1 MAMDLGLAGRVAL
14 VTGASGDIGGAIARA
29 FGAEGARVAAGW
41 HGNEAAARKAADDAV
56 RAGAGSSDSAP
67 GEMGARGMTV
77 RLDLRDRHSPAAA
90 VAQVAAELGPVS
102 VLVANAV
109 AWPERAPADNW
120 DTLLDGLT
128 ANVVGTMALIEAAL
142 PAMRAAGWGRIVLI
156 SSDVVEQPIPVAAA
170 YPAAKG
176 ALETAA
182 RVLAAREARHG
193 ILTNVVRPG
202 FTLTERALTMPGFG
216 RSAVDAEGAKTPT
229 GRICT
234 PDDVASAVAYLG
246 SAANGHVNG
255 EVLSVAGGRH
265 LTR

>member
-1 MAMDLGLAGRVAL
+1 MDLGLHEKTAL
-14 VTGASGDIGGAIARA
+14 VTGASGAIGSAVARA
-29 FGAEGARVAAGW
+29 LGAEGARVAAGF
-41 HGNEAAARKAADDAV
+41 HGNEAGARRAIDQQDGAITV
-56 RAGAGSSDSAP
+56 RVDHRDPRSAGA
-67 GEMGARGMTV
+67 
-77 RLDLRDRHSPAAA
+77 A
-90 VAQVAAELGPVS
+90 VTAVSEALGPVT

-109 AWPERAPADNW
+109 AWPERGPDSW
-120 DTLLDGLT
+120 DTLLDGFT
-128 ANVVGTMALIEAAL
+128 ANVVGTLSLIEAVL
-142 PAMRAAGWGRIVLI
+142 PGMRAAGFGRVVLI
-156 SSDVVEQPIPVAAA
+156 SSDVVEQPLAAGVV

-182 RVLAAREARHG
+182 RVLATREARHG

-202 FTLTERALTMPGFG
+202 FTLTERALTTPGFG
-216 RSAVDAEGAKTPT
+216 RAAVDAESARTPT

-234 PDDVASAVAYLG
+234 PEDVASAVAYLA

>member
-1 MAMDLGLAGRVAL
+1 MDLGLNGRVVL
-14 VTGASGDIGGAIARA
+14 VTGASGDIGSAIARGFA
-29 FGAEGARVAAGW
+29 QEGALVAAGW
-41 HGNEAAARKAADDAV
+41 HRSGDRARTLVDSIIQAGGKGTTIGIDQRDQEAIQAAV
-56 RAGAGSSDSAP
+56 R
-67 GEMGARGMTV
+67 
-77 RLDLRDRHSPAAA
+77 
-90 VAQVAAELGPVS
+90 QVERELGDIG

-109 AWPERAPADNW
+109 SWPTRASETW
-120 DTLLDGLT
+120 DTLTDGFT
-128 ANVVGTMALIEAAL
+128 TNAIGTL
-142 PAMRAAGWGRIVLI
+142 AMIDAVLAGMRSTGWGRLVLI
-156 SSDVVEQPIPVAAA
+156 SSDVVDQPMPAAVA

-182 RVLAAREARHG
+182 RVFATREAQHG

-202 FTLTERALTMPGFG
+202 FTLTERALTTPGFG
-216 RSAVDAEGAKTPT
+216 QEVVDAEAAKTPT

-234 PDDVASAVAYLG
+234 PEDVASAVVYLG

>member
-1 MAMDLGLAGRVAL
+1 VDLGMDGRVVL
-14 VTGASGDIGGAIARA
+14 VTGASGAIGGAVARA
-29 FGAEGARVAAGW
+29 YAQEGARIAAAW
-41 HGNEAAARKAADDAV
+41 HHNVEAARDLVDSIT
-56 RAGAGSSDSAP
+56 GAG
-67 GEMGARGMTV
+67 GQGVTV
-77 RLDLRDRHSPAAA
+77 RLDQRDPGS
-90 VAQVAAELGPVS
+90 VASAAEQVERELGTIA

-109 AWPERAPADNW
+109 AWPTPEPDTW
-120 DTLLDGLT
+120 DTLTDGFT
-128 ANVVGTMALIEAAL
+128 ANAVGTLALIDAVL
-142 PAMRAAGWGRIVLI
+142 PGMRSAGWGRLVLI
-156 SSDVVEQPIPVAAA
+156 SSDVVDQPIPAILV

-182 RVLAAREARHG
+182 KVLAVREAPHG

-202 FTLTERALTMPGFG
+202 FTLTERALNTPGFG
-216 RSAVDAEGAKTPT
+216 QGAIDAESAKTPT

-234 PDDVASAVAYLG
+234 PEDVASAVTYLG

>member
-1 MAMDLGLAGRVAL
+1 MDLGLNGRVAL
-14 VTGASGDIGGAIARA
+14 VTGASGAIGSAVAQA
-29 FGAEGARVAAGW
+29 LGAEGAWVAAGW
-41 HGNEAAARKAADDAV
+41 HGNEAGARQAVDAV
-56 RAGAGSSDSAP
+56 TRA
-67 GEMGARGMTV
+67 MTV
-77 RLDLRDRHSPAAA
+77 RMDQRDRLSPEAVIAEVSAA
-90 VAQVAAELGPVS
+90 LGPVA

-109 AWPERAPADNW
+109 AWPERGPDSW
-120 DTLLDGLT
+120 DSLLDGFT
-128 ANVVGTMALIEAAL
+128 ANVVGTLALIEAAL
-142 PAMRAAGWGRIVLI
+142 PGMRAAGFGRIVVI
-156 SSDVVEQPIPVAAA
+156 SSDVVEQPLPAGVV

-202 FTLTERALTMPGFG
+202 FTLTERALTTPGFG
-216 RSAVDAEGAKTPT
+216 QAVVDAEAARTPT
-229 GRICT
+229 GRIGT
-234 PDDVASAVAYLG
+234 PRDVASAVAYLG

>member
-1 MAMDLGLAGRVAL
+1 MDLGLDEKVAL
-14 VTGASGDIGGAIARA
+14 VTGASGEIGRAVARA
-29 FGAEGARVAAGW
+29 FAAEGATVAAGW
-41 HGNEAAARKAADDAV
+41 HSNEERAREAV
-56 RAGAGSSDSAP
+56 QPFARAS
-67 GEMGARGMTV
+67 TV
-77 RLDLRDRHSPAAA
+77 RLDQRDPHSAQTA
-90 VAQVAAELGPVS
+90 VRAVGPVD

-109 AWPERAPADNW
+109 AWPSRQPDTW

-128 ANVVGTMALIEAAL
+128 ANVAGTLALIDAVL
-142 PAMRAAGWGRIVLI
+142 PAMRSNGWGRIVLI
-156 SSDVVEQPIPVAAA
+156 SSDVVKQPMPAGVA

-182 RVLAAREARHG
+182 RVLAAREARYG

-202 FTLTERALTMPGFG
+202 FTLTERALTAPGFG
-216 RSAVDAEGAKTPT
+216 QSVIDAEAAKTPT

-234 PDDVASAVAYLG
+234 PEDVASTVVYLG

-255 EVLSVAGGRH
+255 ETVSVAGGRQ